1 MNEYQ
6 KKLYQ
11 ELLNLLETNPGSFK
25 YVDYPQEQGGL
36 YRVFKYDI
44 PKYSEFNQPSA
55 RDCRGTM
62 FYVNGEEVK
71 LVALPLKK
79 FHSLGETPETV
90 NIEPSKAK
98 YAYIKEDG
106 SLITSYI
113 SPIDN
118 KLKFKS
124 MNMPTYMQYDLV
136 EASISENL
144 MNDIDR
150 LTRNDISVCL
160 ELTTPKNRVFIEYD
174 DYKVHVLKARDMKT
188 GAYIDIRSKEFA
200 EEYPF
205 IAESLVKQ
213 VPVHTINVNDKSIE
227 GYVIEMENGELYK
240 VKTIPYLTI
249 SSVVNIQDRS
259 KEKEV
264 IYKATLEEVLD
275 EIRSL
280 YHYRSH
286 SPNFPL
292 ADILKRIDQIEDYAI
307 KTYHY
312 LKHTVD
318 DFYSQNKDLERG
330 DYARKAK
337 ELNELMPILMEKYLG
352 RDVDYKQAAIKVYS
366 KKHID
371 VPDLRDMKKHV
382 SLTEFLQSKK
392 DNSVENQT
400 EIKRNKLKP

>member
-1 MNEYQ
+1 MNDYQ

-62 FYVNGEEVK
+62 FYVNGEDVK

-124 MNMPTYMQYDLV
+124 MNMPTYMQYELV

-144 MNDIDR
+144 MNDIDK

-188 GAYIDIRSKEFA
+188 GEYIDIRSKEFS
-200 EEYPF
+200 EEYPY

-292 ADILKRIDQIEDYAI
+292 AEILQRIDQIEDYAI

-312 LKHTVD
+312 LKHTVE

-337 ELNELMPILMEKYLG
+337 ELNELMPVLMEKYLG

-382 SLTEFLQSKK
+382 SLTEFLQNKK
-392 DNSVENQT
+392 DNSVENHT
-400 EIKRNKLKP
+400 EIKRNKLKL